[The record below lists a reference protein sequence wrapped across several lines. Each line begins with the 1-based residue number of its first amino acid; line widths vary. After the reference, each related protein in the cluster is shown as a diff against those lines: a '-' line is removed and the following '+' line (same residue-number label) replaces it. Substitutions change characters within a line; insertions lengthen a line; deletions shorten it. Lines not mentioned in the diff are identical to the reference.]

1 MAYQELKAVADALR
15 GRRWVHI
22 KAGLSVQTLLDYL
35 RVWDLP
41 AGLRQN
47 AQPDIFRWK
56 WDSSGQYTP
65 LPRLTKYS
73 SLV

>member
-35 RVWDLP
+35 KVWDLP
-41 AGLRQN
+41 ADL
-47 AQPDIFRWK
+47 
-56 WDSSGQYTP
+56 
-65 LPRLTKYS
+65 
-73 SLV
+73 

>member
-15 GRRWVHI
+15 CRRWVHI

-47 AQPDIFRWK
+47 AQP
-56 WDSSGQYTP
+56 
-65 LPRLTKYS
+65 RLTKYS